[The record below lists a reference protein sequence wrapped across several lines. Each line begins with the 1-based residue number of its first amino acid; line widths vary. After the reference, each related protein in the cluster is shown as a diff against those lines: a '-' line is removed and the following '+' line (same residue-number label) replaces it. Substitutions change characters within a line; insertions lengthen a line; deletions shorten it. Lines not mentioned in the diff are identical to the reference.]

1 MIDSEALRVT
11 RQVTTVL
18 DALGVPYVIGGSLAS
33 IVHGLVRTTMDA
45 DIVADLSP
53 DHAPALTAALGAA
66 FYVPD
71 QSALRETIER
81 RGSFNLIHLATM
93 FKVDIFLSQAR
104 PFDRQRLARRV
115 GEQVGSEPDE
125 TVWLLSAEDV
135 ILSKLEYFRL
145 GGEVSERQWRDV
157 LGVVVTQAAALDVA
171 YLRQWAGPLGVSDLL
186 ERALGEGAPDAR

>member
-11 RQVTTVL
+11 RLVTAVFDGL
-18 DALGVPYVIGGSLAS
+18 AVPYVIGGSLAG
-33 IVHGLVRTTMDA
+33 IVHGLGRMTMDA

-53 DHAPALTAALGAA
+53 DHAAALTAALGEA

-71 QSALRETIER
+71 EATLRAAIAR

-93 FKVDIFLSQAR
+93 FKVDVFVPQGR
-104 PFDRQRLARRV
+104 PFDRQQMARRV
-115 GEQVGSEPDE
+115 GQPVGESGA

-135 ILSKLEYFRL
+135 ILSKLEWFRQ
-145 GGEVSERQWRDV
+145 GGESSERQWRDV

-171 YLRQWAGPLGVSDLL
+171 YLHHWAGVLGVGDLL
-186 ERALGEGAPDAR
+186 ARALAEPGG